1 MVNVVVFLE
10 GALRLLDQLGYAGLE
25 VVAHPGLLLIT
36 RVEILPQTMLHFQQ
50 FKFTKNIYTI
60 LMIKSQDMY
69 AI

>member
-36 RVEILPQTMLHFQQ
+36 RVEILPQTNVAF
-50 FKFTKNIYTI
+50 
-60 LMIKSQDMY
+60 S
-69 AI
+69 AV